1 MVGWSTQG
9 VHVGKFLLT
18 VGCVAL
24 AGMAAGCSSS
34 TTVVD
39 HPTGSGSGTVA
50 HVGDT
55 LDLQTLSGKHFTM
68 TLTRVVDPAH
78 GTNGAKA
85 PSGKRF
91 VAVQFRVTNTSNQ
104 SISAQGN
111 ADATVVGSNSK
122 TFLPDQQSLKE
133 CAGRTTQFHLAPGN
147 SANTCIAFVMRKSV
161 NVAQVQFYPAAGSAN
176 RYGQWLV
183 P

>member
-9 VHVGKFLLT
+9 VHVGKFLVT

-39 HPTGSGSGTVA
+39 HPTGSSSGAVA

-55 LDLQTLSGKHFTM
+55 LDLQSASGKHFSM
-68 TLTRVVDPAH
+68 TLTQIVDPAH
-78 GTNGAKA
+78 GTNGATA

-91 VAVQFRVTNTSNQ
+91 VAIKFKVTNTSNQ

-111 ADATVVGSNSK
+111 TDASVVGSNSK
-122 TFLPDQQSLKE
+122 TFLPDQQSLRE
-133 CAGRTTQFHLAPGN
+133 CAGYTTQFHLAPGN
-147 SANTCIAFVMRKSV
+147 STNTCIAFVMRKSV
-161 NVAQVQFYPAAGSAN
+161 KVAVVQFYPAAGTATN
-176 RYGQWLV
+176 YGQWLA